1 MFSALISRF
10 KKVNTDDI
18 TQLIDEI
25 NNKNL
30 ESIIN
35 LSSDSYNAN
44 FLKNNNANIN
54 ELLKLFEILEKGII
68 CSDCYY
74 FVYDGIIQTDFDS
87 TVHANTDLEYLLN
100 KNCTI
105 VNKNL
110 EIVDISNSEFP
121 KILDENKLISIL
133 YFNYDNKT
141 FKFIPKDSIL
151 VKVFDDNSNEITELI
166 DDLESINKYYFD
178 YDYDYGELYYYR
190 KSNTLEIIETTFFLD
205 FKYLGN

>member
-30 ESIIN
+30 QSIIN
-35 LSSDSYNAN
+35 LSSDSYSAN

-74 FVYDGIIQTDFDS
+74 FVYDGNIQTDFDS

>member
-30 ESIIN
+30 QSIIN
-35 LSSDSYNAN
+35 LSSDSYSAN

-166 DDLESINKYYFD
+166 DDLESVNKYYFD